1 MNHPGFLRIQR
12 SRTLHVSIRRM
23 ESLLVSR
30 PRTIC
35 GYVQIHLQIGF
46 KFQTPSFDDHM
57 SVVKFY
63 IKTNEASDLETM
75 LENVKD
81 QSTSTSRP
89 SHPITI
95 DGYMYRT
102 TGPQTESREESLR

>member
-23 ESLLVSR
+23 ESLLVST

-35 GYVQIHLQIGF
+35 GHVQIHIQIGF

-57 SVVKFY
+57 SVVKFD
-63 IKTNEASDLETM
+63 IKTAEASDLEAM
-75 LENVKD
+75 VKSVKN
-81 QSTSTSRP
+81 QSASISRP

-102 TGPQTESREESLR
+102 TDPQRES

>member
-1 MNHPGFLRIQR
+1 MNHPGSLRIQR

-23 ESLLVSR
+23 ESLLVSP

-46 KFQTPSFDDHM
+46 KFQTPFDDHM

-63 IKTNEASDLETM
+63 IKTAEASDLEAM
-75 LENVKD
+75 VKSVKD